1 MEHFT
6 AMVTSWGK
14 EEGPAATL
22 TAFVVQHFFVVSHS
36 GTPGKKKAQ
45 LLGRESDP
53 EEEDRGRVSKADTEA
68 NRPEPQWSR
77 KVQSQPH
84 GRLQAIGGG
93 VRQMS

>member
-6 AMVTSWGK
+6 AMATSWGK

-22 TAFVVQHFFVVSHS
+22 TVFVVQHFFLVSHS
-36 GTPGKKKAQ
+36 GTTERKKAQ

-84 GRLQAIGGG
+84 GRL
-93 VRQMS
+93 